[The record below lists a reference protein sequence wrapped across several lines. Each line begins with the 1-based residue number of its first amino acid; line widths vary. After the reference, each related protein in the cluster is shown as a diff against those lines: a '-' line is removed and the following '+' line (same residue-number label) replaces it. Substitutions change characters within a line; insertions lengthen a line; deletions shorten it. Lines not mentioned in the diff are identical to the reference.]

1 MLTEAQKTELDADIE
16 AIVQKQVE
24 EKLSKEIIK
33 RFTPGDG
40 VTLNP
45 EDALKADKLGGFK
58 SGSHFYND
66 VIKAGHGEISATLH
80 KWDTVVKTT
89 GYMEEGD
96 LSQGGYL
103 VPTQVSTNI
112 LEKTIE
118 ASIVRGRATP
128 QPMGSNRLVIPADVD
143 TNHATNYFGGVIIYR
158 TGEGEAKTV
167 SNPTVGR
174 IALQLHKLTGLCYV
188 SDELLED
195 STVALEP
202 WLTRKFG
209 QAIAFVEDDDFLNGT
224 GTNMALGMFNSA
236 NPSLITV
243 TAETGQGANTI
254 VFENIIKMWARLYP
268 AGQANAV
275 FVSNIENFPQL
286 ATMGL
291 AVGAGGI
298 PVWMPAGGISGAPYE
313 TLMGKPLIYTE
324 KMQALGTAGNIGL
337 ADMSQYLIGERGT
350 GAPTLATSIHIR
362 FATDET
368 GFRFVL
374 RYDGQPSWLST
385 LTPRRGTATL
395 SPFVILGT
403 PS

>member
-1 MLTEAQKTELDADIE
+1 MLTEQQKTELDADIK
-16 AIVQKQVE
+16 ALVDKQVE
-24 EKLSKEIIK
+24 DRLAKEIVK
-33 RFTPGDG
+33 RFSPIEITA
-40 VTLNP
+40 NP
-45 EDALKADKLGGFK
+45 EDTLKADKLGGFK

-66 VIKAGHGEISATLH
+66 VIKAGSGEISETLR
-80 KWDTVVKTT
+80 KWDAVAKTT

-103 VPTQVSTNI
+103 VPTQVSNAI
-112 LEKTIE
+112 LEKTLE
-118 ASIVRGRATP
+118 ASIVRGRATA
-128 QPMGSNRLVIPADVD
+128 QPMGSNRLEIPADVD
-143 TNHATNYFGGVIIYR
+143 TDHSTNYFGGVIIYR
-158 TGEGEAKTV
+158 PGEMGSKTPT
-167 SNPTVGR
+167 NPTFGK
-174 IALQLHKLTGLCYV
+174 IALQLHKLVGLCYV

-195 STVALEP
+195 AVIALEP
-202 WLTRKFG
+202 YITRKFG
-209 QAIAFVEDDDFLNGT
+209 SAIAFVEDDDFLNGN
-224 GTNMALGMFNSA
+224 GANQALGMFNSA

-254 VFENIIKMWARLYP
+254 VAENIIKMWARLYP

-275 FVSNIENFPQL
+275 WVANIETFPQL

-298 PVWMPAGGISGAPYE
+298 AVWMPAGGVSGRPFE

-324 KMQALGTAGNIGL
+324 KMQALGTAGDIGL
-337 ADMSQYLIGERGT
+337 ADMTQYLIGDRG
-350 GAPTLATSIHIR
+350 GLQIASSIHIK
-362 FATDET
+362 FDYDET
-368 GFRFVL
+368 AFRFVL

-385 LTPRRGTATL
+385 LTPKRGSATL